1 MTITELGDMLRANPC
16 AWRDIPADMQSL
28 VRAAL
33 VPPAGQAFTQQQR
46 AWLDLWW
53 LACTQEQLDA
63 INSALPA
70 GTRAQARAVDGVLY
84 LHGSLLTDSLDAGST
99 YHAAAPVLHALV
111 CTYIETLPEAD
122 E

>member
-16 AWRDIPADMQSL
+16 AWRDIPVEMQAL
-28 VRAAL
+28 ARAAL
-33 VPPAGQAFTQQQR
+33 VPAKGHAFSQQQR
-46 AWLDLWW
+46 DWLNLWW

-63 INSALPA
+63 INAALPD

-99 YHAAAPVLHALV
+99 YHAAAEILHALV
-111 CTYIETLPEAD
+111 CTYIEHMPEPS